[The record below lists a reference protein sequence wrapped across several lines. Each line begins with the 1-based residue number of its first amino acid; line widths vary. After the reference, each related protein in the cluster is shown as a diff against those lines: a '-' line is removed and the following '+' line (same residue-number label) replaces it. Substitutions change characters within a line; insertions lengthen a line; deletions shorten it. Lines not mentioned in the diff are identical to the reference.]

1 MYELT
6 KHEEYILLSVCKLSG
21 NAYIVTIRKEIS
33 ELTGKSINYGSLCNT
48 LYSLVRKGY
57 IISTESQPQAQ
68 KGGRRKVLYNLTK
81 EGIKAL
87 RHTYEV
93 QKQAWEGVSRIVFAG
108 ESRDD

>member
-6 KHEEYILLSVCKLSG
+6 KHEEFILLSVCKLIG

-57 IISTESQPQAQ
+57 IRSQESEPQAQ
-68 KGGRRKVLYNLTK
+68 QGGRRKVMYHLTTQGK
-81 EGIKAL
+81 KAL
-87 RHTYEV
+87 QHTYEI
-93 QKQAWEGVSRIVFAG
+93 QKHAWDGVKGTIMGV
-108 ESRDD
+108 D